1 MTSISD
7 NQSRPHFSNLK
18 ETWRQLEDTESN
30 IVTNQSNKMETINSS
45 VIPQINKKLDFEISW
60 S

>member
-1 MTSISD
+1 MSHKMTSISD

-30 IVTNQSNKMETINSS
+30 IVTQNTAKNIITNTSANFVS
-45 VIPQINKKLDFEISW
+45 
-60 S
+60 